1 MQQRILTQLSHP
13 SVSVIM
19 SASGLG
25 RGKDHGKHPHKTL
38 SSKKGKG
45 VHVSNGL
52 VFVLSSTH
60 HTPPLIKP
68 TYNMKTSSPCPLID
82 NNKVHALKETQLTSQ
97 KSIGDLVESL
107 NSSRLRTLSD
117 LRRIERV
124 AMTSTP
130 DAAAAL
136 HAPLTAA
143 WTRYVT
149 SNQLLL
155 ELRGM
160 TRNYPLCSEI
170 IHEAHTRALG
180 GPLAGRSWNLAW
192 LILQEMREEY
202 VPPEQPTPQCKQPSY
217 EGVADRR
224 SGLITCF
231 AVVEAQKPE
240 MWAGRRPSSDEM
252 AQLAACFEAEWGYAV
267 NTMLRTWTVPPTW
280 Y

>member
-1 MQQRILTQLSHP
+1 
-13 SVSVIM
+13 
-19 SASGLG
+19 
-25 RGKDHGKHPHKTL
+25 
-38 SSKKGKG
+38 
-45 VHVSNGL
+45 
-52 VFVLSSTH
+52 
-60 HTPPLIKP
+60 
-68 TYNMKTSSPCPLID
+68 
-82 NNKVHALKETQLTSQ
+82 
-97 KSIGDLVESL
+97 
-107 NSSRLRTLSD
+107 
-117 LRRIERV
+117 
-124 AMTSTP
+124 MTSAP

-160 TRNYPLCSEI
+160 TRNYPLCSEM
-170 IHEAHTRALG
+170 IHEAHTRALA

-192 LILQEMREEY
+192 LVLQEMREEY
-202 VPPEQPTPQCKQPSY
+202 VPHGTPTPQRKQPSY

-240 MWAGRRPSSDEM
+240 MWGGRRPSSDEM
-252 AQLAACFEAEWGYAV
+252 AQLATCFEAEWGYAV
-267 NTMLRTWTVPPTW
+267 HIMLGNWTVPPTW